1 MRDVIVVGAGT
12 FGLSAALALRAAGHR
27 VTVLDPG
34 PIPHPRAA
42 STDLSKAVRADYGRD
57 DFYMD
62 WMLEALPRWRA
73 WNARWARPLFHETGV
88 AFLSGGVGAGFE
100 HESAAR
106 FEARGLSVERLDGA
120 GIARRFPQWAK
131 NRFESGYFNPLGGW
145 AESGEVVA
153 ALARDAAAAG
163 IEVRGEVP
171 VLAIHDDGAGVD
183 TPTGSLRADAVVV
196 AGGAW
201 TPKLVPELAPA
212 CARAVAKQSERA
224 QKPASGAE
232 RRGNPPDSLTFSATD
247 AMRSTAQ
254 TIFLLR
260 PEDPTPW
267 VGARHPMFGADI
279 SQTGWYGFPIHPT
292 GLLKIAHHGDG
303 WALDPDAPREAP
315 AHFVQRFRDFLARDL
330 PSLVDAPLVEARVCL
345 YCDTFDGDFWI
356 DRSPQRPALIVAS
369 GGSGHGFKFAPVLGD
384 VVVSVL
390 DDLPH
395 PARERFR
402 WRTPTERAKE
412 DARAIGEPQ

>member
-1 MRDVIVVGAGT
+1 MRHVIVVGAGT
-12 FGLSAALALRAAGHR
+12 FGLSAALALRARGWG

-100 HESAAR
+100 HESALR
-106 FEARGLSVERLDGA
+106 FEARGLPVERLDGA

-163 IEVRGEVP
+163 IEVRGEAP

-212 CARAVAKQSERA
+212 
-224 QKPASGAE
+224 
-232 RRGNPPDSLTFSATD
+232 
-247 AMRSTAQ
+247 MRSTAQ

-260 PEDPTPW
+260 PADPTPW